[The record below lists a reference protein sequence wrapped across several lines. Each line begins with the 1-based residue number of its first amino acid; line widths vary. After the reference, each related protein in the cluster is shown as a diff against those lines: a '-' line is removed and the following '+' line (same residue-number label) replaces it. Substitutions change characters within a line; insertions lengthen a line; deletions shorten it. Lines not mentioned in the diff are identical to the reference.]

1 MAHKHER
8 TYARRTAV
16 QVLYSLDV
24 RNQTKFKRT
33 PLEMIDCNE
42 LDIVEGEINDYTLS
56 LIEGVW
62 KHKDEIDKKIDEL
75 AVNWA
80 IDRMPLVDRN
90 VLRVAVY
97 EVTHIDDVPVSVSI
111 DEAVE
116 IAKGFCGDESPK
128 FINGILGSLADNLD
142 E

>member
-8 TYARRTAV
+8 TYARRIAV

-24 RNQTKFKRT
+24 RNLTKFKRT
-33 PLEMIDCNE
+33 PTELIESEELEV
-42 LDIVEGEINDYTLS
+42 VEGELDEYS
-56 LIEGVW
+56 MRLIEGVW
-62 KHKDEIDKKIDEL
+62 KHKDEIDREIDML
-75 AVNWA
+75 ANNWA
-80 IDRMPLVDRN
+80 IERMPLVDRN
-90 VLRVAVY
+90 VLRVSVY
-97 EVTHIDDVPVSVSI
+97 ELMHIDEVPVSVSI

-128 FINGILGSLADNLD
+128 FINGILGSLADKLD

>member
-24 RNQTKFKRT
+24 RNQTEYKRT
-33 PLEMIDCNE
+33 PTDLIDSCE
-42 LDIVEGEINDYTLS
+42 LDVVEGDLDEYAMR

-62 KHKDEIDKKIDEL
+62 ENKDKIDKEL
-75 AVNWA
+75 DSLANNWA
-80 IDRMPLVDRN
+80 IDRMPLVDKN
-90 VLRVAVY
+90 VLRVSAY
-97 EVTHIDDVPVSVSI
+97 ELMHVEDVPVSVSI

-116 IAKGFCGDESPK
+116 IAKGFCGDDSPK
-128 FINGILGSLADNLD
+128 FINGILGALADKLG